1 MWNEQGRVFS
11 YDEQYR
17 SVTCT
22 YCFSAAVVQ
31 YKYDTVQAVL
41 YSVVLYNT
49 TLQST
54 QNCTTVVK
62 YLYYIIYTLLYSNTY
77 CIGTSL
83 PWCTAAV
90 LLYSAAVVQQ

>member
-22 YCFSAAVVQ
+22 YCCSAAVVQ

-54 QNCTTVVK
+54 HKLHYCCKILVLCN
-62 YLYYIIYTLLYSNTY
+62 IYT
-77 CIGTSL
+77 
-83 PWCTAAV
+83 AV
-90 LLYSAAVVQQ
+90 Q

>member
-1 MWNEQGRVFS
+1 MT
-11 YDEQYR
+11 Y
-17 SVTCT
+17 T
-22 YCFSAAVVQ
+22 YCCSAAVVQ

-54 QNCTTVVK
+54 HKLHYCCKILV
-62 YLYYIIYTLLYSNTY
+62 LYNIYTAVSNTY

>member
-11 YDEQYR
+11 DDEQYR
-17 SVTCT
+17 SVTT
-22 YCFSAAVVQ
+22 YCCSAAVVQ

-54 QNCTTVVK
+54 HKLHYCCKILV
-62 YLYYIIYTLLYSNTY
+62 LYNIYT
-77 CIGTSL
+77 
-83 PWCTAAV
+83 AV
-90 LLYSAAVVQQ
+90 Q

>member
-17 SVTCT
+17 SVTC
-22 YCFSAAVVQ
+22 SAAVVQ

-54 QNCTTVVK
+54 HKLHYCCKILV
-62 YLYYIIYTLLYSNTY
+62 LYNIYT
-77 CIGTSL
+77 
-83 PWCTAAV
+83 AV
-90 LLYSAAVVQQ
+90 Q

>member
-17 SVTCT
+17 SVTFT
-22 YCFSAAVVQ
+22 YCCSAAVVQ

-54 QNCTTVVK
+54 HKLHYCCKILVLYNTWYIHCCTVIHAVSVLHCRGVQL
-62 YLYYIIYTLLYSNTY
+62 LYY
-77 CIGTSL
+77 
-83 PWCTAAV
+83 CTV
-90 LLYSAAVVQQ
+90 LL